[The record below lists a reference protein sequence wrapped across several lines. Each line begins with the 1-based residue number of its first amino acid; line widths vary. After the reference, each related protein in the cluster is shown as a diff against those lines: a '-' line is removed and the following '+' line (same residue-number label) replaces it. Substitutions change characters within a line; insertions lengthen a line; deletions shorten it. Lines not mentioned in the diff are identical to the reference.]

1 MITNPKIMKTILK
14 ITFFILAFIFL
25 LGIKGAKA
33 HDEFTRVIK
42 REFTV
47 SPDAQL
53 TISNRF
59 GMVHCANW
67 EKNSISIDVTITV
80 TAADQE
86 EAEKKFKR
94 ISIDFTDSPSA
105 VTAITSMQEI
115 KNSGNGRLSID
126 YMINMPVTINLDIT
140 NKFGDIFINE
150 VQGKARINLGYGNL
164 DAKKLGNSDNLLDIK
179 FSKARVNWI
188 KGAVLSLKYSEMNL
202 DYAGSLRLDSKF
214 SDLDAEKIIALNVV
228 FEGGKLNME
237 NSSAV
242 DSRSKFSDID
252 IQRIEQSL
260 NLDIQYGNCDV
271 HEMPADFTS
280 VYIRNKYGDVSIGL
294 NEQAKYSLE
303 AELKFCE
310 LDYPSEKAKFS
321 FRSTT
326 PTANSYKGTI
336 GGTDSPLSKVVV
348 HSEFGNVSLK

>member
-1 MITNPKIMKTILK
+1 MKTILK

-25 LGIKGAKA
+25 LGLKGAKA

-42 REFTV
+42 KEFAIN
-47 SPDAQL
+47 PDAQI
-53 TISNRF
+53 TINNRF
-59 GMVHCANW
+59 GQVHCANW
-67 EKNSISIDVTITV
+67 EKNSVSLDVTITV

-86 EAEKKFKR
+86 EADKKFKR
-94 ISIDFTDSPSA
+94 ISIDFTDSPSSVTA
-105 VTAITSMQEI
+105 VTNMEEF
-115 KNSGNGRLSID
+115 KNSGRSRFSID
-126 YMINMPVTINLDIT
+126 YMINVPVTVNLDVT
-140 NKFGDIFINE
+140 NKFGNIYINE
-150 VQGKARINLGYGNL
+150 LQGKSRIDLSYGNL
-164 DAKKLGNSDNLLDIK
+164 EAKKLGNSDNLLDIK
-179 FSKARVNWI
+179 FSKARVNWM

-214 SDLDAEKIIALNVV
+214 SDLDAEKIIVLNVV

-260 NLDIQYGNCDV
+260 NLDIQYGNCEV

-280 VYIRNKYGDVSIGL
+280 VNIRNKYADVSIRL
-294 NEQAKYSLE
+294 SDQAKYSLE
-303 AELKFCE
+303 ADLKFCE
-310 LDYPSEKAKFS
+310 LEFPSDKAKFS

-326 PTANSYKGTI
+326 NTSNSYKGI
-336 GGTDSPLSKVVV
+336 VGGADAPVSKVVV

>member
-1 MITNPKIMKTILK
+1 MKTIFK
-14 ITFFILAFIFL
+14 IVFFILVFIFM
-25 LGIKGAKA
+25 LGIKGVKA
-33 HDEFTRVIK
+33 HDEFTRLIK
-42 REFTV
+42 KEFAV

-53 TISNRF
+53 TVNNRF
-59 GMVHCANW
+59 GKVHCANW
-67 EKNSISIDVTITV
+67 EKNSITIDVTITV

-86 EAEKKFKR
+86 EADKKFKR
-94 ISIDFTDSPSA
+94 ISIDFTNSTSS
-105 VTAITSMQEI
+105 VTAITNMDEM
-115 KNSGNGRLSID
+115 KNSGKGHFSID
-126 YMINMPVTINLDIT
+126 YMINMPVTANLDVT

-164 DAKKLGNSDNLLDIK
+164 EAKKLGNSDNLLDIK
-179 FSKARVNWI
+179 FSKATVNWI
-188 KGAVLSLKYSEMNL
+188 KGAVLTLKYSEMNL

-242 DSRSKFSDID
+242 ESKSKFSDID

-280 VYIRNKYGDVSIGL
+280 VTIRNKYGDVSIGL
-294 NEQAKYSLE
+294 SDQAKYSLE
-303 AELKFCE
+303 ADLKFCD
-310 LDYPSEKAKFS
+310 LDYPEEKAKFS
-321 FRSTT
+321 YRSTT
-326 PTANSYKGTI
+326 PTEKTYKGTV
-336 GGTDSPLSKVVV
+336 GGTDSPVSKVVV
-348 HSEFGNVSLK
+348 NSQYGNVSLK

>member
-1 MITNPKIMKTILK
+1 MKTILK
-14 ITFFILAFIFL
+14 IVFFTLILIFL
-25 LGIKGAKA
+25 LGIKGVKA
-33 HDEFTRVIK
+33 HDEFTRVIRK
-42 REFTV
+42 EYAV
-47 SPDAQL
+47 NPDAQV
-53 TISNRF
+53 TVNNRF
-59 GMVHCANW
+59 GKIHCTNW
-67 EKNSISIDVTITV
+67 DKNAVSFEVTITV

-94 ISIDFTDSPSA
+94 ISIDFTDSPSSVSA
-105 VTAITSMQEI
+105 VTNMDEF
-115 KNSGNGRLSID
+115 KNSGRGRFSID
-126 YMINMPVTINLDIT
+126 YMISMPVTNNLDVT

-150 VQGKARINLGYGNL
+150 IQGKARINLGYGNL
-164 DAKKLGNSDNLLDIK
+164 EAKKLGNSDNLLDIK

-188 KGAVLSLKYSEMNL
+188 KGAVLSLKYSDMSL

-242 DSRSKFSDID
+242 ESRSKFSDID

-280 VYIRNKYGDVSIGL
+280 VSIRNKYGDVSIGL
-294 NEQAKYSLE
+294 SEQAKYSLE
-303 AELKFCE
+303 ADLKYCE
-310 LDYPSEKAKFS
+310 LDYPSDNAKFS

-326 PTANSYKGTI
+326 PTENEYKGII
-336 GGTDSPLSKVVV
+336 GGTESPVSKVIV
-348 HSEFGNVSLK
+348 HSEYGNVSLK

>member
-1 MITNPKIMKTILK
+1 MKTIVK
-14 ITFFILAFIFL
+14 IAFFILALIFL

-42 REFTV
+42 KEFSV
-47 SPDAQL
+47 KPDAQL
-53 TISNRF
+53 TVNNRF
-59 GMVHCANW
+59 GKVHCANW
-67 EKNSISIDVTITV
+67 EKNSISFEVTITV
-80 TAADQE
+80 TAADQD
-86 EAEKKFKR
+86 EAEKKFNR

-105 VTAITSMQEI
+105 VTAITNMEEM
-115 KNSGNGRLSID
+115 KNSGKGHFSID
-126 YMINMPVTINLDIT
+126 YMINMPVTINLEVT

-164 DAKKLGNSDNLLDIK
+164 EAKKLGNSDNLLDIK
-179 FSKARVNWI
+179 FSKANVNWI

-242 DSRSKFSDID
+242 ESKSKFSDID

-280 VYIRNKYGDVSIGL
+280 VNIRNKYGDVSIGL

-303 AELKFCE
+303 ADLKFCD
-310 LDYPSEKAKFS
+310 LDFPSDKAKFS

-326 PTANSYKGTI
+326 PTEKSYRGTV
-336 GGTDSPLSKVVV
+336 GGTDSPVSKVVV
-348 HSEFGNVSLK
+348 NSQYGNVSLK